1 MSLNDWTKSINNT
14 YFINRSNLKSIDK
27 TKLGISKSKRASV
40 EFDPKNI
47 NLKVYYNNNKTKKLE
62 FLMKKI
68 LTKQIK
74 K

>member
-40 EFDPKNI
+40 EFDQ
-47 NLKVYYNNNKTKKLE
+47 
-62 FLMKKI
+62 KI
-68 LTKQIK
+68 LI
-74 K
+74 